1 MAATSRSGSYIAD
14 APPAEHVSSV
24 LTLEQQ
30 QQQRL
35 NTLLVPFSSMVIQ
48 QQLARGSLKSVFR
61 GFWNGYIP
69 VAIHKVLP
77 APGVPTHRARHGL
90 HCNTD

>member
-1 MAATSRSGSYIAD
+1 MDYRSRSHTGSQSVTQSTD
-14 APPAEHVSSV
+14 APPSEHVSSL

-35 NTLLVPFSSMVIQ
+35 NTLMVPFSSMVIQ
-48 QQLARGSLKSVFR
+48 QQLGRGSLKSVFR

-69 VAIHKVLP
+69 VAIHKVS
-77 APGVPTHRARHGL
+77 G
-90 HCNTD
+90 CQS